1 MTVIMSGE
9 ATSAQIAAFAVAL
22 RMKGETA
29 TEIAALARIMR
40 EYAVKIPVHT
50 DKPLVDPVGT
60 GGDALK
66 TFNISTSSALVAVAT
81 GSVAVAKHGN
91 RAATSKCGSADV
103 LEASGVNLNASPA
116 TIAKCIDEIGIGFLY
131 APQSHPAL
139 KYAAA
144 PRKEIGVKTVFNI
157 LGPLTNPSGATR
169 QLIGVNSA
177 DQCALMAEAL
187 RELGCQRAMVVFGVD
202 GIDELSTLGE
212 TLVMELEDGEI
223 TSWKLNAQRDLGIP
237 IASLEEIAA
246 SDSAAENARIM
257 MGVLDGS
264 DKGARRDIVALNAAA
279 TLVVGG
285 VAKCLNNGLEMA
297 YKTLESGSAAAL
309 LEKLV
314 KLTQE

>member
-1 MTVIMSGE
+1 
-9 ATSAQIAAFAVAL
+9 
-22 RMKGETA
+22 
-29 TEIAALARIMR
+29 
-40 EYAVKIPVHT
+40 
-50 DKPLVDPVGT
+50 
-60 GGDALK
+60 
-66 TFNISTSSALVAVAT
+66 
-81 GSVAVAKHGN
+81 
-91 RAATSKCGSADV
+91 
-103 LEASGVNLNASPA
+103 
-116 TIAKCIDEIGIGFLY
+116 
-131 APQSHPAL
+131 
-139 KYAAA
+139 
-144 PRKEIGVKTVFNI
+144 
-157 LGPLTNPSGATR
+157 
-169 QLIGVNSA
+169 
-177 DQCALMAEAL
+177 MAEAL